1 MHFFSKR
8 DAKGD
13 ELDPWYLSEL
23 LMDVGA
29 MSVSVDDSGL
39 GTKDEIPLLHD
50 HSQPKVW
57 HAPAIA
63 NH

>member
-1 MHFFSKR
+1 MHIFSKR

-29 MSVSVDDSGL
+29 MSVSVDDSDL
-39 GTKDEIPLLHD
+39 GTKDETPLLHE
-50 HSQPKVW
+50 HVNPKVRVFFRL
-57 HAPAIA
+57 I
-63 NH
+63 